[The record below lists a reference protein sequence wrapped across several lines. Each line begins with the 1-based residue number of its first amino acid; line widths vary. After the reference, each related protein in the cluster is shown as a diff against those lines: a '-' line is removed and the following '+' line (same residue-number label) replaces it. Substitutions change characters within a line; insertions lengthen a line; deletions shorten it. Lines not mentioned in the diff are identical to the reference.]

1 MKGQGLICL
10 EYPAAGQ
17 RYSFLALS
25 TCMMESIIII
35 IIITQY
41 ATTKILLSQFL
52 NRFLVS
58 LLLIWYSICTVV
70 LIT

>member
-1 MKGQGLICL
+1 
-10 EYPAAGQ
+10 
-17 RYSFLALS
+17 
-25 TCMMESIIII
+25 MMESIIIIIIII